1 MNGCGNMVVQLQNSV
16 SLMRNELK
24 TLRKQVDALKHVLR
38 SETRAIRQILSS
50 STLAQFDASK
60 CPPPTDWF
68 GGNDI
73 TPARTAS
80 RSSRAADKT
89 VRRIEGEGGLQS
101 LISCLSDVAIGR
113 IRTCFR
119 EKNGTPRQPGLCPT
133 AVGSIKVDTFSNPSH
148 SLAGLEEYSHVW

>member
-1 MNGCGNMVVQLQNSV
+1 MAVQLQNSV
-16 SLMRNELK
+16 SLIRNELK
-24 TLRKQVDALKHVLR
+24 NMRKQVDALRHVLR

-50 STLAQFDASK
+50 STLVQCDASK
-60 CPPPTDWF
+60 CPPLADRF
-68 GGNDI
+68 GGNAT
-73 TPARTAS
+73 TPARRAS
-80 RSSRAADKT
+80 RSSRAAHKA
-89 VRRIEGEGGLQS
+89 VRRIESEGGLQS
-101 LISCLSDVAIGR
+101 LISFLSDAAIGR